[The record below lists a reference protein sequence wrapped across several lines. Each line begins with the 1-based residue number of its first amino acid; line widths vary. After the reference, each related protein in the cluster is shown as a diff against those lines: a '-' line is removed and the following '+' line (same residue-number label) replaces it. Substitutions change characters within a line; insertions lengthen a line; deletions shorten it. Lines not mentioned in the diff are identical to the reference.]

1 MDIADFVCTAI
12 PSARVKVL
20 PNATD
25 LRDYDVDLSKISQ
38 ILGYKTEFS
47 VPEGVAEIQER
58 MSEANGISIADS
70 VYINEKMTR
79 QLISK
84 IWNNGHRSQSV
95 PAFVGSAA

>member
-1 MDIADFVCTAI
+1 M
-12 PSARVKVL
+12 
-20 PNATD
+20 
-25 LRDYDVDLSKISQ
+25 
-38 ILGYKTEFS
+38 
-47 VPEGVAEIQER
+47 PEGVAEIQER

-84 IWNNGHRSQSV
+84 IWINGHRSQSMV